1 MDVGNRGCCALAA
14 SLIKLVVDYKPQ
26 ARINLLYG
34 NRSAGVQQIKISDR
48 TVNLNIVNYRL
59 SPKARLGEHLF
70 WILFLA
76 VLQRIT
82 PSRRGRDMIV
92 KSNHWLR
99 CLRQA
104 DFVGEIRGGDSFSDI
119 YGLRRFLIGIAPCI
133 IAILM
138 DKKLVMLPQTYGPF
152 NSRLSRLLA
161 RFILKRAHMLYSRD
175 YESVN
180 VVRQL
185 LGANGRDRQIRVC
198 PDVAFVLGATLPE
211 KPKIEPP
218 DRCCE

>member
-1 MDVGNRGCCALAA
+1 MVWCYYGDVLKLSIKCVDIYGDAIVLEQVKSANGEYNICLQGASMDVGNRGCCALAA

-161 RFILKRAHMLYSRD
+161 RFILKR
-175 YESVN
+175 
-180 VVRQL
+180 
-185 LGANGRDRQIRVC
+185 C
-198 PDVAFVLGATLPE
+198 T
-211 KPKIEPP
+211 
-218 DRCCE
+218 CCIPVTMRA